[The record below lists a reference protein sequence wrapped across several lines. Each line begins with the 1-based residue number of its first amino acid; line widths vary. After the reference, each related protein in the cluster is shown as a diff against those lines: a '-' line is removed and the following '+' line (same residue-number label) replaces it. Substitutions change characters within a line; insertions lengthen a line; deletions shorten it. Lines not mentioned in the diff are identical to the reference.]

1 MMTNDRISL
10 SLVTHHL
17 NGHHKVQALLDALCL
32 LDAKDRAQ
40 FEIIIVDDCSDE
52 PVVPASNGLNLK
64 AYRVIDDIPWNQAGS
79 RNLGCFMAES
89 PWVLFFD
96 IDQIPIANCVQL
108 ILKSIRE
115 LEENCMYYFY
125 VQDFIDSNLKKKLDV
140 HPNTF
145 LANTQRFKTTC
156 MYDEDFAGHYGFE
169 DIYLPYVWEFYGGK
183 RLILGN
189 TPLFKDTNFKTNKL
203 DRSSTLNEALALNK
217 INNGIKKPTKFIR
230 FSWENQRTIN
240 LERNN

>member
-1 MMTNDRISL
+1 M

-17 NGHHKVQALLDALCL
+17 NAHHKVKALLDALCS
-32 LDAKDRAQ
+32 LDPKDRDQ
-40 FEIIIVDDCSDE
+40 FELIIVDDCSDDS
-52 PVVPASNGLNLK
+52 VVPISNELNLK
-64 AYRVIDDIPWNQAGS
+64 CYRITDDIPWNQAGS

-96 IDQIPIANCVQL
+96 IDQLPIGSCIPL
-108 ILKSIRE
+108 ILNSIKE
-115 LEENCMYYFY
+115 LETKCMYYFY
-125 VQDFIDSNLKKKLDV
+125 VQDFIDSNLNKKLDV

-189 TPLFKDTNFKTNKL
+189 TPLFRDTKFKTKKL
-203 DRSSTLNEALALNK
+203 DRSSSINEALALKK
-217 INNGIKKPTKFIR
+217 INSGIEKPTGFIR
-230 FSWENQRTIN
+230 FSWENQKTVN
-240 LERNN
+240 FEHNN